1 LIYRVKIISIINKGV
16 GTMAYCP
23 NCGEPVRD
31 NQDVCLSCGQ
41 ELNQYSKKVI
51 VEEGS
56 TIGWGILGFFI
67 PIVGLVLYIM
77 WKETRP
83 NAARTAG
90 VAALVGFI
98 VNIAL
103 ISML

>member
-1 LIYRVKIISIINKGV
+1 
-16 GTMAYCP
+16 MAYCP

-41 ELNQYSKKVI
+41 ELNQYKKKVI
-51 VEEGS
+51 EEEGS

-90 VAALVGFI
+90 VAALIGFI

-103 ISML
+103 VTML